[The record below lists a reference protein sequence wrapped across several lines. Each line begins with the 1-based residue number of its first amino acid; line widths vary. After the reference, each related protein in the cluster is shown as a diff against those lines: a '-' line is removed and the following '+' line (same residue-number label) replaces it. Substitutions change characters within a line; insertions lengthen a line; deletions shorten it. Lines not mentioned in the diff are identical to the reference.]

1 MSFAIV
7 KDQAKRQAI
16 ADVYAQCWE
25 QYAKSPMYAGAI
37 QKEGE
42 AARAQQGRVV
52 DSASYLAANMAK
64 SPVLVIPCTVGA
76 RLDGVTAMASS
87 SLLANILP
95 ATWSFMLAARAR
107 GVGMAWTTIHL
118 MKERAVADI
127 VGIPFDTVQ
136 QVCLSPMAYTLG
148 TDFKPAM
155 RPDPDSILHW
165 DTW

>member
-1 MSFAIV
+1 
-7 KDQAKRQAI
+7 
-16 ADVYAQCWE
+16 
-25 QYAKSPMYAGAI
+25 
-37 QKEGE
+37 
-42 AARAQQGRVV
+42 
-52 DSASYLAANMAK
+52 MAK